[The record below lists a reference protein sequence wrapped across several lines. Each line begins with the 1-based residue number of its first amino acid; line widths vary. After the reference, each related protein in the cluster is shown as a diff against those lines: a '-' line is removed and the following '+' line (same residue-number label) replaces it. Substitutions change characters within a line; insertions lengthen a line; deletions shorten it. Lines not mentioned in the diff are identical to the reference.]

1 MICSLLVLVMA
12 VWPAAE
18 PRRVQIELAAL
29 TPIPEVVPEDRN
41 LQDAAIAASEISLDN
56 AWQAETIRIE
66 VEPGD
71 TLSHVFD
78 RAKILPTTLFRMLN
92 SDKELER
99 RLVRLQPGNVF
110 EFQRLDGQILSF
122 TLHSSRIEGIQVNLN
137 DDATVADWEAFTN
150 EPTRMTRWASGTID
164 DSLFLAARDAGLSD
178 TMTMNLAQLFGWDV
192 DFALDIRQGDE
203 FTVIYE
209 ELYVDGEYFG
219 EGRILAASFVNQ
231 GNEFHAIRYTDQR
244 GVTEYYDAEGRSVR
258 KAFLRTPLEFA
269 RISSHFNPN
278 RRHPILNTIRA
289 HRGTDYAAPTGTPI
303 RAAGDGRVF
312 EARYNGG
319 YGNVVVLQHGQGIRT
334 LYAHMSR
341 FGNGVRS
348 GVNVRQG
355 QIIGYVGTT
364 GASTGPHLH
373 YEFLVNGVHVNP
385 VTVRLPD
392 AQPVHSESREDY
404 RQYAQTMMTHLQ
416 SARNSVASAEL
427 SLNE

>member
-1 MICSLLVLVMA
+1 MA

-18 PRRVQIELAAL
+18 PRRVQIELAAVTL
-29 TPIPEVVPEDRN
+29 PT
-41 LQDAAIAASEISLDN
+41 DATDPVLVDAIASSDFAVDEN
-56 AWQAETIRIE
+56 WRAEVLSFA

-78 RAKILPTTLFRMLN
+78 RAKIAPPSLFRMLA
-92 SDKELER
+92 SDRTLER

-110 EFQRLDGQILSF
+110 EFTVLDDTVTGF
-122 TLHSSRIEGIQVNLN
+122 TLQTSRLAGVRVALN
-137 DDATVADWEAFTN
+137 DDFTVKEWEEFN
-150 EPTRMTRWASGTID
+150 IEPTRVARWASGTINA
-164 DSLFLAARDAGLSD
+164 SLFLAGRDAGLSD

-203 FTVIYE
+203 FAVIYE
-209 ELYVDGEYFG
+209 ELYADGEYIG
-219 EGRILAASFVNQ
+219 EGRILAANFINQ
-231 GNEFHAIRYTDQR
+231 GREFHAIRYTDHR
-244 GVTEYYDAEGRSVR
+244 GHTEYYDAEGRSVR

-303 RAAGDGRVF
+303 WAAGEGRVV

-319 YGNVVVLQHGQGIRT
+319 YGNVVVIQHGQGIRT

-341 FGNGVRS
+341 FANGIRP

-355 QIIGYVGTT
+355 QVIGYVGMT
-364 GASTGPHLH
+364 GAATGPHLH

-392 AQPVHSESREDY
+392 AQPVHSESRADY
-404 RQYAQTMMTHLQ
+404 LAYAQTMMAHLY
-416 SARNSVASAEL
+416 SARNSLASAEGAVQID
-427 SLNE
+427 

>member
-1 MICSLLVLVMA
+1 MA

-29 TPIPEVVPEDRN
+29 TPIPEVVPEDRS

-122 TLHSSRIEGIQVNLN
+122 TLHSSRIEGIQVTLN

-303 RAAGDGRVF
+303 RAAGDGRVV

-416 SARNSVASAEL
+416 SARNSVASAAL

>member
-1 MICSLLVLVMA
+1 MVCTLLVLVMA

-18 PRRVQIELAAL
+18 PRRIQIELAAL
-29 TPIPEVVPEDRN
+29 SPAVNIEPSSAT
-41 LQDAAIAASEISLDN
+41 LQEAAIAASEIVLDD
-56 AWQAETIRIE
+56 AWQAETLRIE

-78 RAKILPTTLFRMLN
+78 RAKVLPSTLFRMLG
-92 SDKELER
+92 SDKDLER

-110 EFQRLDGQILSF
+110 EFQQLDDRIISF
-122 TLHSSRIEGIQVNLN
+122 TLHINRLEGIHVKLN
-137 DDATVADWEAFTN
+137 DNATVASWETFAN
-150 EPTRMTRWASGTID
+150 EPARMTRWASGTINA
-164 DSLFLAARDAGLSD
+164 SLFLAARDAGLSD

-203 FTVIYE
+203 FAVIYE

-219 EGRILAASFVNQ
+219 EGRILAASFINQ
-231 GNEFHAIRYTDQR
+231 GNEFHAIRYTDHR

-303 RAAGDGRVF
+303 RASGDGRVI
-312 EARYNGG
+312 EARNNGG
-319 YGNVVVLQHGQGIRT
+319 YGNVVVIQHGQGIRT

-341 FGNGVRS
+341 FGNGIRS

-355 QIIGYVGTT
+355 QIIGYVGMT
-364 GASTGPHLH
+364 GAATGPHLH

-392 AQPVHSESREDY
+392 AQPVHADSREDY

-416 SARNSVASAEL
+416 SARNSVASATM
-427 SLNE
+427 SSTD